1 MTLKE
6 RMNVIHYVKLGG
18 INKDSKGLPVSMHDD
33 QIEKCVEVAEE
44 FAVNFAEW
52 CFIHDRKYPEHNNNT
67 KELFEIFK
75 KEKGL

>member
-52 CFIHDRKYPEHNNNT
+52 CDECYLYNMENFT
-67 KELFEIFK
+67 AKELFEIFK